1 LSPPLRIPLF
11 VSMAPFRVL
20 LFMMIERQPELLEF
34 KLPLA

>member
-1 LSPPLRIPLF
+1 LALSF
-11 VSMAPFRVL
+11 TTAAPFRVL